1 MNWCVN
7 GWWPANAIGWC
18 FFFFLV
24 RQDLSCGNLGPRL
37 VCCRIRYKPNCT
49 GVGPITSTLGVK
61 STTAPSQDHD
71 ESAQEKHEYDAPDN
85 SPDYSPSRGRLPCQ
99 GFQLALSLAEKKVH
113 VRARFPND
121 LMNTDLGVAN
131 NVLELEVGALSS
143 VRIAVLVVVWELLSL
158 CVTLGV
164 AVEEEVVEE
173 EMGMKEGMGLWN
185 LDGFGTVPMSLLYIA
200 RVSIRDEEDS
210 SSSMSPTTMT
220 EGGKRQWQ

>member
-1 MNWCVN
+1 
-7 GWWPANAIGWC
+7 
-18 FFFFLV
+18 
-24 RQDLSCGNLGPRL
+24 
-37 VCCRIRYKPNCT
+37 
-49 GVGPITSTLGVK
+49 
-61 STTAPSQDHD
+61 
-71 ESAQEKHEYDAPDN
+71 
-85 SPDYSPSRGRLPCQ
+85 
-99 GFQLALSLAEKKVH
+99 
-113 VRARFPND
+113 
-121 LMNTDLGVAN
+121 MNTDLGVAN

-200 RVSIRDEEDS
+200 RVSICDEEDS

-220 EGGKRQWQ
+220 EGGKQQWQ